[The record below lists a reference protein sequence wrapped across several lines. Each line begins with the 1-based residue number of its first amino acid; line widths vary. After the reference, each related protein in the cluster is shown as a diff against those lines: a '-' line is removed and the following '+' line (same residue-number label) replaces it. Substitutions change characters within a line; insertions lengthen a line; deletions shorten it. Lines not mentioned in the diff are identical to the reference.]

1 MDIKQFLVDFSNQF
15 DDTDASEIEVDTK
28 FHDLDEWGSLI
39 GMSVIAMAK
48 TQYGKTITGKEIREC
63 ETVEDLFNLIASK

>member
-1 MDIKQFLVDFSNQF
+1 MELNEFIAAFADQF
-15 DDTDASEIEVDTK
+15 DDTDPSEITATTE
-28 FHDLDEWGSLI
+28 FHELDEWSSLT

-48 TQYGKTITGKEIREC
+48 TQYGKTITGKEIRSC